1 MYCFS
6 NSGAKVL
13 LFLCNS
19 VANIKCILKNPFTE
33 EAGVSP
39 ADGSGQ
45 TDCTAKVRKM
55 AKKGDKIA
63 VDTHFIIIVIALSL
77 RCKGTTYL
85 GVLLGKYAQKFL
97 EIV

>member
-39 ADGSGQ
+39 ADGLEQ

-63 VDTHFIIIVIALSL
+63 VDTHFIIIVIALS
-77 RCKGTTYL
+77 
-85 GVLLGKYAQKFL
+85 
-97 EIV
+97 

>member
-6 NSGAKVL
+6 NSSAKVL

-39 ADGSGQ
+39 ADGLGQ
-45 TDCTAKVRKM
+45 TDCTAKIRKM
-55 AKKGDKIA
+55 AKKGVKIS
-63 VDTHFIIIVIALSL
+63 VNTHF
-77 RCKGTTYL
+77 Y
-85 GVLLGKYAQKFL
+85 VLL
-97 EIV
+97 